1 MSSAQ
6 FDPCRQWLGI
16 DAVDLTNP
24 RRVLGLLPS
33 ESDPLVVLRAADARL
48 TVLKGIAPGPFD
60 MARNALIK
68 RVEEAR
74 EAVLAQ
80 VAATPKQ
87 QAPVGTSFTMPPPPG
102 GSLPRAQASA
112 SDMSGIPSFSPPA
125 PPMPQAAGRIPNVPV
140 VPAVPLPHGTPE
152 ASPWNE
158 RADADHGGS
167 VSVKTRPVYR
177 KQSSGAGTLLLLLV
191 GLGAAVGGLLWMK
204 MSADDQRK
212 EARRQVATAEQRD
225 QQNSADE
232 DEPEPQK
239 TATKRPAAMRRP
251 ERDPN
256 DTTSDDA
263 VSTSAPPR
271 REPMPVRRR
280 PEPEPETTP
289 EPEPVPEPETNPEP
303 EPVPEPTDGPPVAEP
318 AAPDQ
323 TDSPVPL
330 SSEPST
336 PEETA
341 AEINRLLAEV
351 FAALQ
356 EQQFDAAQLAAKAA
370 DKKAAGPAQKRVV
383 SWDSL
388 ITYAKG
394 FADYRSQA
402 LAAMRPGQ
410 EYEIDDKKIAVIE
423 IDAEKFIYRYA
434 GKNKTVSADKIPGAI
449 LMTIVTEWFDRN
461 PANNLY
467 IGAYHAT
474 KAEPDLEKA
483 RASWQL
489 ANARG
494 ADASALL
501 PLLDDPVLVKAA
513 ADGEDQ

>member
-102 GSLPRAQASA
+102 GSLPRA
-112 SDMSGIPSFSPPA
+112 PA
-125 PPMPQAAGRIPNVPV
+125 PPPIQSAGRSPNIPT
-140 VPAVPLPHGTPE
+140 VPAVPMPHGATE
-152 ASPWNE
+152 ASPWSE
-158 RADADHGGS
+158 RADADHGGF
-167 VSVKTRPVYR
+167 VSVEKRPVYR

-191 GLGAAVGGLLWMK
+191 GLGAAAGGLLWMK
-204 MSADDQRK
+204 MRADEQRK
-212 EARRQVATAEQRD
+212 VASREVAAAERED
-225 QQNSADE
+225 QQKSADE
-232 DEPEPQK
+232 DESERQR
-239 TATKRPAAMRRP
+239 AGTKRTAAMRRP
-251 ERDPN
+251 ERDPD
-256 DTTSDDA
+256 DTTSDDT

-289 EPEPVPEPETNPEP
+289 EPEPETTPEP

-323 TDSPVPL
+323 TDSPVPP
-330 SSEPST
+330 SAEPPA

-341 AEINRLLAEV
+341 ADINRLLAEV

-356 EQQFDAAQLAAKAA
+356 EQQFDAAQLAVKAA
-370 DKKAAGPAQKRVV
+370 DKKAAGPAQKRVA

-388 ITYAKG
+388 LTYAKG

-402 LAAMRPGQ
+402 LAAMKPGQ

-474 KAEPDLEKA
+474 KTEPDLEKA

-489 ANARG
+489 AKARG

>member
-6 FDPCRQWLGI
+6 FDPCKQWLGI
-16 DAVDLTNP
+16 DAVYLENP
-24 RRVLGLLPS
+24 RVVLGLLPS

-48 TVLKGIAPGPFD
+48 TALKGIAPGPFE
-60 MARNALIK
+60 MARSELIK

-80 VAATPKQ
+80 IAATPKQ
-87 QAPVGTSFTMPPPPG
+87 PVPVGTSFTMPPPPG
-102 GSLPRAQASA
+102 GSLPRA
-112 SDMSGIPSFSPPA
+112 PVPP
-125 PPMPQAAGRIPNVPV
+125 PIQSAGRSPNIPT
-140 VPAVPLPHGTPE
+140 VPAVPMPHGAAE

-158 RADADHGGS
+158 HADADHGGF

-191 GLGAAVGGLLWMK
+191 GLGAAAGGLLWMK

-212 EARRQVATAEQRD
+212 EASRQVATAEQRD

-239 TATKRPAAMRRP
+239 TVTKRPAAMRRP

-271 REPMPVRRR
+271 REPMPVQRR

-289 EPEPVPEPETNPEP
+289 APEPA
-303 EPVPEPTDGPPVAEP
+303 PEPTDGPPRAEP
-318 AAPDQ
+318 ASPDK
-323 TDSPVPL
+323 TDSPAPV
-330 SSEPST
+330 SSEPSA

-341 AEINRLLAEV
+341 AEINRLLTKV
-351 FAALQ
+351 LVALQ
-356 EQQFDAAQLAAKAA
+356 EQQFDAAQLAVKAA
-370 DKKAAGPAQKRVV
+370 DKKAAGPAQKRVA

-394 FADYRSQA
+394 FADYRRQA
-402 LAAMRPGQ
+402 LEAVQPGQ
-410 EYEIDDKKIAVIE
+410 EYEIDGKKIAVIE
-423 IDAEKFIYRYA
+423 IDAEKFIYRRA
-434 GKNKTVSADKIPGAI
+434 GKNKTVSADKIPGRI
-449 LMTIVTEWFDRN
+449 LMAIITEWFDNN

-467 IGAYHAT
+467 LGAYHAT
-474 KAEPDLEKA
+474 KGEPDLKKA

-501 PLLDDPVLVKAA
+501 PLLEDPVLVKAA
-513 ADGEDQ
+513 ADAGAQ

>member
-1 MSSAQ
+1 M
-6 FDPCRQWLGI
+6 
-16 DAVDLTNP
+16 
-24 RRVLGLLPS
+24 
-33 ESDPLVVLRAADARL
+33 
-48 TVLKGIAPGPFD
+48 
-60 MARNALIK
+60 
-68 RVEEAR
+68 
-74 EAVLAQ
+74 
-80 VAATPKQ
+80 
-87 QAPVGTSFTMPPPPG
+87 
-102 GSLPRAQASA
+102 
-112 SDMSGIPSFSPPA
+112 
-125 PPMPQAAGRIPNVPV
+125 
-140 VPAVPLPHGTPE
+140 PHGAAE
-152 ASPWNE
+152 ASPWSE
-158 RADADHGGS
+158 RADADHGGF

-191 GLGAAVGGLLWMK
+191 GLGAAAGGLLWMK
-204 MSADDQRK
+204 MRADEQRK
-212 EARRQVATAEQRD
+212 VASREVAAAERED

-232 DEPEPQK
+232 DESERQR
-239 TATKRPAAMRRP
+239 AGTKRTAAMRRP

-271 REPMPVRRR
+271 REPMPVQRRPEPEPETT

-289 EPEPVPEPETNPEP
+289 EPEPVPEP
-303 EPVPEPTDGPPVAEP
+303 TDGPPVGEP
-318 AAPDQ
+318 ATPDQ
-323 TDSPVPL
+323 TDSPVPP
-330 SSEPST
+330 SAEPPA

-356 EQQFDAAQLAAKAA
+356 EQQFDAAQLAVKAA
-370 DKKAAGPAQKRVV
+370 DKKASNGLAQKRVV

-388 ITYAKG
+388 LTYAKG
-394 FADYRSQA
+394 FADYRRQA
-402 LAAMRPGQ
+402 LAAVQPGQ
-410 EYEIDDKKIAVIE
+410 EYEIDDKKIGVIE

-434 GKNKTVSADKIPGAI
+434 GKNKTVSIDKIPGAI
-449 LMTIVTEWFDRN
+449 LMTIVTKWFDRN

>member
-102 GSLPRAQASA
+102 GSLPRA
-112 SDMSGIPSFSPPA
+112 PA
-125 PPMPQAAGRIPNVPV
+125 PPPIQSAGRSPNIPT
-140 VPAVPLPHGTPE
+140 VPAVPMPHGATE
-152 ASPWNE
+152 ASPWSE
-158 RADADHGGS
+158 RADADHSGF
-167 VSVKTRPVYR
+167 VSVEKRPVYR

-191 GLGAAVGGLLWMK
+191 GLGAAAGGLLWMK
-204 MSADDQRK
+204 MRADEQRK
-212 EARRQVATAEQRD
+212 VASREVAAAERDD

-232 DEPEPQK
+232 DESERQR
-239 TATKRPAAMRRP
+239 AGTKRTAAMRRP

-289 EPEPVPEPETNPEP
+289 EPEPEPEPTPEP
-303 EPVPEPTDGPPVAEP
+303 EPAPVTETTPEPEPAPEPTDGPPVAEP
-318 AAPDQ
+318 AAPDK
-323 TDSPVPL
+323 TDSPAPV
-330 SSEPST
+330 SSEPSA

-341 AEINRLLAEV
+341 AEINRLLNEV
-351 FAALQ
+351 LVALQ
-356 EQQFDAAQLAAKAA
+356 EQQFDAAQLAVKAA
-370 DKKAAGPAQKRVV
+370 DKKAAGPAQKRVA

-388 ITYAKG
+388 ITYARG
-394 FADYRSQA
+394 FADYRSKA

-410 EYEIDDKKIAVIE
+410 EYEIDGKKIAVIE
-423 IDAEKFIYRYA
+423 IDAEKFIYRRA
-434 GKNKTVSADKIPGAI
+434 GKNKTVSADKIPGGI
-449 LMTIVTEWFDRN
+449 LMAIITEWFDSN

-467 IGAYHAT
+467 LGAYHAT
-474 KAEPDLEKA
+474 KTEPDLEKA

>member
-16 DAVDLTNP
+16 DAVDLANP

-33 ESDPLVVLRAADARL
+33 ENDPLVVLRAADARL

-80 VAATPKQ
+80 IAATPKQ
-87 QAPVGTSFTMPPPPG
+87 PAPVGTSFTMPPPPG
-102 GSLPRAQASA
+102 GSLPRA
-112 SDMSGIPSFSPPA
+112 PA
-125 PPMPQAAGRIPNVPV
+125 PPPIQSAGRSPNIPT
-140 VPAVPLPHGTPE
+140 VPAVPFPHGATE

-158 RADADHGGS
+158 RADADHGGF

-191 GLGAAVGGLLWMK
+191 GLGAAVGGLLWIK

-239 TATKRPAAMRRP
+239 TVTKRTAAMRRP

-289 EPEPVPEPETNPEP
+289 EPEPA
-303 EPVPEPTDGPPVAEP
+303 PEPTDGPPVAEP
-318 AAPDQ
+318 AAPDK
-323 TDSPVPL
+323 TDSPAPV
-330 SSEPST
+330 SSEPSA

-341 AEINRLLAEV
+341 AEINRLLNEV
-351 FAALQ
+351 LVALQ
-356 EQQFDAAQLAAKAA
+356 EQQFDAAQLAVKAA
-370 DKKAAGPAQKRVV
+370 DKKAAVPAQKRVA

-388 ITYAKG
+388 ITYARG
-394 FADYRSQA
+394 FADYRSKA

-410 EYEIDDKKIAVIE
+410 EYEIDGKKIAVIE
-423 IDAEKFIYRYA
+423 IDAEKFIYRRA
-434 GKNKTVSADKIPGAI
+434 GKNKTVSADKIPGGI
-449 LMTIVTEWFDRN
+449 LMAIITEWFDNN

-467 IGAYHAT
+467 LGAYHAT
-474 KAEPDLEKA
+474 KTEPDLEKA

>member
-1 MSSAQ
+1 M
-6 FDPCRQWLGI
+6 
-16 DAVDLTNP
+16 
-24 RRVLGLLPS
+24 
-33 ESDPLVVLRAADARL
+33 
-48 TVLKGIAPGPFD
+48 
-60 MARNALIK
+60 
-68 RVEEAR
+68 
-74 EAVLAQ
+74 
-80 VAATPKQ
+80 
-87 QAPVGTSFTMPPPPG
+87 
-102 GSLPRAQASA
+102 
-112 SDMSGIPSFSPPA
+112 
-125 PPMPQAAGRIPNVPV
+125 
-140 VPAVPLPHGTPE
+140 
-152 ASPWNE
+152 
-158 RADADHGGS
+158 
-167 VSVKTRPVYR
+167 
-177 KQSSGAGTLLLLLV
+177 
-191 GLGAAVGGLLWMK
+191 
-204 MSADDQRK
+204 
-212 EARRQVATAEQRD
+212 
-225 QQNSADE
+225 
-232 DEPEPQK
+232 
-239 TATKRPAAMRRP
+239 
-251 ERDPN
+251 
-256 DTTSDDA
+256 
-263 VSTSAPPR
+263 
-271 REPMPVRRR
+271 
-280 PEPEPETTP
+280 
-289 EPEPVPEPETNPEP
+289 
-303 EPVPEPTDGPPVAEP
+303 AEP

-323 TDSPVPL
+323 TDSPVPPL
-330 SSEPST
+330 AEPST

-449 LMTIVTEWFDRN
+449 LMAIVTEWFDRN

-474 KAEPDLEKA
+474 KTEPDLEKA

-489 ANARG
+489 ATARG

-513 ADGEDQ
+513 ADGGDQ

>member
-239 TATKRPAAMRRP
+239 TVTKRPAAMRRP

-289 EPEPVPEPETNPEP
+289 EPEPETTPEP

-318 AAPDQ
+318 AAPDE
-323 TDSPVPL
+323 TDSPVPP
-330 SSEPST
+330 SAEPPA

-402 LAAMRPGQ
+402 LAAMKPGQ

>member
-48 TVLKGIAPGPFD
+48 TALKGIAPGPFD

-80 VAATPKQ
+80 IAATPKQ
-87 QAPVGTSFTMPPPPG
+87 PVPVGTSFTMPPPPG
-102 GSLPRAQASA
+102 GSLPRA
-112 SDMSGIPSFSPPA
+112 PA
-125 PPMPQAAGRIPNVPV
+125 PPPIQSAGRSPNIPT
-140 VPAVPLPHGTPE
+140 VPAVPMPHGAAE

-212 EARRQVATAEQRD
+212 EASLQVATAEQKD

-232 DEPEPQK
+232 DESEPQK
-239 TATKRPAAMRRP
+239 TVTKRPAAMRRP

-280 PEPEPETTP
+280 PEPEPEPEPETTP
-289 EPEPVPEPETNPEP
+289 EPEPA
-303 EPVPEPTDGPPVAEP
+303 PEPTDGPPRAEP
-318 AAPDQ
+318 ASPDQ
-323 TDSPVPL
+323 TDSPAPV
-330 SSEPST
+330 SSEPAA

-351 FAALQ
+351 LVALQ
-356 EQQFDAAQLAAKAA
+356 EQQFDAAQLAVKAA
-370 DKKAAGPAQKRVV
+370 DKTAAGPAQKRVA

-394 FADYRSQA
+394 FADYRSKA
-402 LAAMRPGQ
+402 LAAVQPGQ
-410 EYEIDDKKIAVIE
+410 EYEIDGKKIAVIE
-423 IDAEKFIYRYA
+423 IDAEKFIYRRA
-434 GKNKTVSADKIPGAI
+434 GKNKTVSADKIPSAI
-449 LMTIVTEWFDRN
+449 LMAIITEWFDNN

-467 IGAYHAT
+467 LGAYHAT
-474 KAEPDLEKA
+474 KGEPDLNKA

-513 ADGEDQ
+513 ADAGAQ

>member
-102 GSLPRAQASA
+102 GSLPRA
-112 SDMSGIPSFSPPA
+112 PA
-125 PPMPQAAGRIPNVPV
+125 PPPIQSAGRSPNIPT
-140 VPAVPLPHGTPE
+140 VPAVPMPHGATE
-152 ASPWNE
+152 ASPWSE
-158 RADADHGGS
+158 RADADHGGF

-191 GLGAAVGGLLWMK
+191 GLGAAAGGLLWMK
-204 MSADDQRK
+204 MRADEQRK
-212 EARRQVATAEQRD
+212 VASREVAAAERED
-225 QQNSADE
+225 QQKSADE
-232 DEPEPQK
+232 DESERQR
-239 TATKRPAAMRRP
+239 AGTKRTAAMRRP

-263 VSTSAPPR
+263 VSTSASPR

-280 PEPEPETTP
+280 PEPEPETT
-289 EPEPVPEPETNPEP
+289 PEP

-323 TDSPVPL
+323 TDSPVPPL
-330 SSEPST
+330 AEPPA

-356 EQQFDAAQLAAKAA
+356 EQQFDAAQLAVKAA

-388 ITYAKG
+388 LTYAKG
-394 FADYRSQA
+394 FADYRRQA
-402 LAAMRPGQ
+402 LAAVQPGQ
-410 EYEIDDKKIAVIE
+410 EYEIDGKKIAVIE

-434 GKNKTVSADKIPGAI
+434 GKNKTVSADKIPGGI
-449 LMTIVTEWFDRN
+449 LMAIITEWFDNN

-467 IGAYHAT
+467 LGAYHAT

>member
-102 GSLPRAQASA
+102 GSLPRA
-112 SDMSGIPSFSPPA
+112 PA
-125 PPMPQAAGRIPNVPV
+125 PPPIQSAGRSPNIPT
-140 VPAVPLPHGTPE
+140 VPAVPMPHGATE
-152 ASPWNE
+152 ASPWSE
-158 RADADHGGS
+158 RADADHGGF
-167 VSVKTRPVYR
+167 VSVEKRPVYR

-191 GLGAAVGGLLWMK
+191 GLGAAAGGLLWMK
-204 MSADDQRK
+204 MTAEEQRK
-212 EARRQVATAEQRD
+212 VASREVAAAERGD
-225 QQNSADE
+225 QQKSADE
-232 DEPEPQK
+232 DESERQM
-239 TATKRPAAMRRP
+239 AGTKRTAAMRRP

-289 EPEPVPEPETNPEP
+289 EPEPAPEPETNPEP

-318 AAPDQ
+318 AAPDE
-323 TDSPVPL
+323 TDSPAPL

-356 EQQFDAAQLAAKAA
+356 EQQFDAAQLAVKAA
-370 DKKAAGPAQKRVV
+370 DKKAAGPAHKRVV

-388 ITYAKG
+388 LTYAKG

-402 LAAMRPGQ
+402 LAAMKPGQ
-410 EYEIDDKKIAVIE
+410 EYEIDDKKIGVIE

-434 GKNKTVSADKIPGAI
+434 GKNKTVSIDKIPGAI
-449 LMTIVTEWFDRN
+449 LMAIITEWFDRN

-474 KAEPDLEKA
+474 KTEPDLEKA

>member
-102 GSLPRAQASA
+102 GSLPRA
-112 SDMSGIPSFSPPA
+112 PA
-125 PPMPQAAGRIPNVPV
+125 PPPIQSAGRIPNVPV
-140 VPAVPLPHGTPE
+140 VPAVPFPHGATE

-191 GLGAAVGGLLWMK
+191 GLGAAAGGLLWMK
-204 MSADDQRK
+204 MRADEQRK
-212 EARRQVATAEQRD
+212 VASREVAAAERGD
-225 QQNSADE
+225 QQKSADE
-232 DEPEPQK
+232 DESERQM
-239 TATKRPAAMRRP
+239 AGTKRTAAMRRP

-263 VSTSAPPR
+263 VSTSVPPR

-289 EPEPVPEPETNPEP
+289 EPEPAPEPETTPEP

-318 AAPDQ
+318 AAPDE
-323 TDSPVPL
+323 TDSPAPL

-356 EQQFDAAQLAAKAA
+356 EQQFDAAQLAVKAA
-370 DKKAAGPAQKRVV
+370 DKKAAGPAHKRVV

-410 EYEIDDKKIAVIE
+410 EYEIDGKKIAVIE
-423 IDAEKFIYRYA
+423 IDAEKFIYRRA
-434 GKNKTVSADKIPGAI
+434 GKNKTVSADKIPGGI
-449 LMTIVTEWFDRN
+449 LMAIITEWFDNN

-467 IGAYHAT
+467 LGAYHAT